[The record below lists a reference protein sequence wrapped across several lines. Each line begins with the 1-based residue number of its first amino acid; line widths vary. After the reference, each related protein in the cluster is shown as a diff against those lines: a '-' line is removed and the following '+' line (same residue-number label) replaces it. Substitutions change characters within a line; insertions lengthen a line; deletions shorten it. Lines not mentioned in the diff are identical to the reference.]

1 MNEFRRSR
9 VRFQAE
15 RVAKAM
21 AHFMDTHLP
30 LAEKVKD
37 LSGVAIFAGDDDRGG
52 KHLYFSPRGCCS
64 VAELA
69 LEYSSLPC
77 ERPTFAVF
85 EVFDGHE
92 ALVRKLLDN

>member
-52 KHLYFSPRGCCS
+52 KYLYFSPRGCCS

>member
-1 MNEFRRSR
+1 
-9 VRFQAE
+9 
-15 RVAKAM
+15 M

-52 KHLYFSPRGCCS
+52 KYLYFSPGAA
-64 VAELA
+64 VALR
-69 LEYSSLPC
+69 SSRSNNRSLPC
-77 ERPTFAVF
+77 ERPTFAGF

-92 ALVRKLLDN
+92 ALVRKLLG